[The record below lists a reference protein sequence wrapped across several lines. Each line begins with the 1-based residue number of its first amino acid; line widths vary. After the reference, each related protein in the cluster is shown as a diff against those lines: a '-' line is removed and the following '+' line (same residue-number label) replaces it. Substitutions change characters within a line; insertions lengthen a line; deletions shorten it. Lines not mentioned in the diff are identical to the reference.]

1 MKKILK
7 FEFIFFLS
15 LSILIIF
22 LTIIQSTKQDFT
34 SIIDFDLTVIH
45 NSLQLVSK
53 STIDLFDG

>member
-34 SIIDFDLTVIH
+34 STIDFDLTVIH
-45 NSLQLVSK
+45 NSLQLVSNK
-53 STIDLFDG
+53 YPDFTD